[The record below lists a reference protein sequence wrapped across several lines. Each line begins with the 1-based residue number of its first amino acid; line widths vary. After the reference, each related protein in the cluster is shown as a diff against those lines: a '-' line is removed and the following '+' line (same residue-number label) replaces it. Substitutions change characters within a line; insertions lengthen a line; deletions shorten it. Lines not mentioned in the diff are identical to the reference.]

1 MLTLYYFVLITTVEG
16 RCTYLSPLY
25 RLGNLKIGS
34 VKITQARNGGAGIDD
49 IIHGVLEKAWDI
61 LETITS
67 FFFFKETAV
76 HFSNYHYY

>member
-34 VKITQARNGGAGIDD
+34 VKITQARNGGAGTQVEDQFLPHFAD
-49 IIHGVLEKAWDI
+49 EKPEA
-61 LETITS
+61 
-67 FFFFKETAV
+67 
-76 HFSNYHYY
+76 